1 MHYGQTR
8 IHLSSDASQL
18 GRHAAAAVAA
28 VMRQRLAEQDEIRVI
43 FAGGESQT
51 TFLEELCVEPD
62 LDWQRVVCFNM
73 DDFWDVRLPEE
84 YSVGYF
90 TITKLYDKVHPKE
103 VHLVRYNAPDP
114 EAEVARY
121 EALLRSAG
129 SFDILCQGIGRSG
142 HLAFN
147 EPGQVDFDD
156 QRWVRVMDIVDI
168 SKQQLLEDPS
178 FMGLGY
184 IPEKGISMTIPA
196 MLSAAHRFT
205 MVPYSSKRPIVSRVL
220 AEPEPTTDLPATIL
234 SRFDGTIFLDQDSCP
249 EDIEQLAG
257 ITQA

>member
-1 MHYGQTR
+1 MRYGKTR
-8 IHLSSDASQL
+8 IHLSPDASQL
-18 GRHAAAAVAA
+18 GRDSAAAVAE
-28 VMRQRLAEQDEIRVI
+28 VMKQCLAAQDEIRVI

-51 TFLEELCVEPD
+51 TFLEHLAEEPG
-62 LDWQRVVCFNM
+62 LDWQRGVCFNM
-73 DDFWDVRLPEE
+73 DDFWDVRLPDE

-90 TITKLYDKVHPKE
+90 TITKLYGKVHPKE

-114 EAEVARY
+114 EAEAARY
-121 EALLRSAG
+121 EALLRGAG
-129 SFDILCQGIGRSG
+129 PFDILCQGIGRSG

-147 EPGQVDFDD
+147 EPGQADFDD
-156 QRWVRVMDIVDI
+156 QRWVRVMEIVDI

-196 MLSAAHRFT
+196 MLTATHRFT
-205 MVPYSSKRPIVSRVL
+205 MVPYSTKRPIMSRVL
-220 AEPEPTTDLPATIL
+220 AEPAPTTDLPATIL
-234 SRFDGTIFLDQDSCP
+234 SRFDSTVFLDQDSCP
-249 EDIEQLAG
+249 EDIERLAG